1 VFRVWVAG
9 CASGEEAY
17 SIAMVLQE
25 LRDEAQAG
33 FQSSS
38 PPTWD
43 FQIFATDLDDDAIA
57 TARSGS
63 YPPNIV
69 QDVTPER
76 LQQFF
81 IKDADERG
89 GFKVKKVIR
98 EKVVFAVHSVIK
110 DPPFTKLDLLSCRNL
125 LIYLESEQQD
135 RLIPSFHYALK
146 PNGVLFLSTSESI
159 ANHPDLFTALD
170 RKWKFYRAKHKSAA
184 IGTYLPSSEQSWSPM
199 KSTAPTATTA
209 AHKAKPGSVAEL
221 SNRALLQAFAPASVT
236 TDLKGEILYVHGD
249 TGKYLRPPPGPI
261 STNVIDMAAAGL
273 QLELRATLL
282 TAATLATPT
291 LNRELQFVTADGGSS
306 TVSFSIR
313 PLPGQAADGENLLL
327 VSFQDVTVAPARR
340 KRGKRAAANV
350 SAEAGRIAELE
361 HEVAYAREN
370 LQNTIEAQQASNEE
384 LKSANEELQST
395 NEELQSTNEELETS
409 KEELQSLNEEVLTVN
424 SELNAKVEQLSGI
437 QNDMKNLLDNINTGT
452 VFLDHHLAI
461 RRYTREAL
469 KIYPLIAS
477 DIGRP
482 LADIQSN
489 FDSQG
494 LLAELQIVL
503 DTLIPKEREVRT
515 ADGAWYLARIQPYR
529 TLDNV
534 IEGVVLT
541 FTEVT
546 DFKRLSDAVQRNEA
560 ILATAQEIAHLG
572 SWELDLDSGMAHWS
586 DEMFKLFGY
595 PPGDQP
601 MALDEVLKTLSADDR
616 ARVTAAI
623 QSAVANQ
630 TPYDLT
636 YSITRQDGTQRE
648 IRARALPM
656 ADASGRITHLV
667 GTSLDVTP

>member
-1 VFRVWVAG
+1 
-9 CASGEEAY
+9 
-17 SIAMVLQE
+17 
-25 LRDEAQAG
+25 
-33 FQSSS
+33 
-38 PPTWD
+38 
-43 FQIFATDLDDDAIA
+43 
-57 TARSGS
+57 
-63 YPPNIV
+63 
-69 QDVTPER
+69 
-76 LQQFF
+76 
-81 IKDADERG
+81 
-89 GFKVKKVIR
+89 
-98 EKVVFAVHSVIK
+98 
-110 DPPFTKLDLLSCRNL
+110 
-125 LIYLESEQQD
+125 
-135 RLIPSFHYALK
+135 
-146 PNGVLFLSTSESI
+146 
-159 ANHPDLFTALD
+159 
-170 RKWKFYRAKHKSAA
+170 
-184 IGTYLPSSEQSWSPM
+184 
-199 KSTAPTATTA
+199 
-209 AHKAKPGSVAEL
+209 
-221 SNRALLQAFAPASVT
+221 
-236 TDLKGEILYVHGD
+236 
-249 TGKYLRPPPGPI
+249 
-261 STNVIDMAAAGL
+261 
-273 QLELRATLL
+273 
-282 TAATLATPT
+282 
-291 LNRELQFVTADGGSS
+291 
-306 TVSFSIR
+306 
-313 PLPGQAADGENLLL
+313 
-327 VSFQDVTVAPARR
+327 
-340 KRGKRAAANV
+340 
-350 SAEAGRIAELE
+350 
-361 HEVAYAREN
+361 
-370 LQNTIEAQQASNEE
+370 
-384 LKSANEELQST
+384 
-395 NEELQSTNEELETS
+395 
-409 KEELQSLNEEVLTVN
+409 VLTVN

-452 VFLDHHLAI
+452 LFLDHQLAI

-630 TPYDLT
+630 MPYDIT